1 MGTERQEVEA
11 NRGEDSF
18 CLSAL
23 LCLEQRCREP
33 EVFCV
38 APGHSL
44 EAFGTQRAA
53 FFRNSRSFE
62 SRASQFCPIKRRF
75 CRVMVNLACLYY
87 YFFCTT

>member
-53 FFRNSRSFE
+53 FFQE
-62 SRASQFCPIKRRF
+62 Q
-75 CRVMVNLACLYY
+75 
-87 YFFCTT
+87 